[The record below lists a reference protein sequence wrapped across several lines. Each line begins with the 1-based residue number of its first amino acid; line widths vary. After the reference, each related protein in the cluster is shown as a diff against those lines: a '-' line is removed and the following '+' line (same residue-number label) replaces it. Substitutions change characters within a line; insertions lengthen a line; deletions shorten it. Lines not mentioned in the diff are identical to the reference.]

1 MLLKMATKIPVKKKT
16 IKEISLP
23 PANDWRTSDQ
33 DEINRRILRAQ
44 EEKPRIRNLTPKHP
58 VFSNFDVHSTSGMHY
73 EVEIRD
79 LAQRRFVCTCTDFR
93 INGLGTCKHVE
104 AVLMHVEH
112 VAKSAYRQAL
122 RRGSDRVDIVPDR
135 ERDTLRI
142 ERNRDLLPIKI
153 RRSFDV
159 DGVLSHPDVQN
170 ALGKLRS
177 GVPPEVRFS
186 LEITSWLESRR
197 LARERKNLRRDYELG
212 VQSGLHPAQET
223 LVPLFPYQR
232 EGMLHLAFNERAL
245 LADEMGLGKTIQAI
259 AACALVHRLG
269 KAQRVLIVT
278 PASLKTEWE
287 EQIRRF
293 TTLSYQLVFGPRRAR
308 LAAYVH
314 APFFTLVNYEQM
326 LADALDVNAHLRP
339 DIVVLD
345 EAQRIKNWNTKTA
358 QAIKRLKSRYAFVLT
373 GTPIENRIDE
383 LYSIIDFLNPE
394 VLGPLFRFNREF
406 YQFDDRGRPAE
417 FSNLGKLRDRVAPLM
432 LRRRKAQV
440 ETELPERTDRQ
451 YLVPLGE
458 SQKEPYGY
466 HENQVFKLVN
476 ISQRRP
482 LTQQERDKLMR
493 ELNMA
498 RMTCDTN
505 YILDGTDKSS
515 PKIGELDRILD
526 ELLAD
531 ADIKAVIFSE
541 WVRMLE
547 LVRELCRKRGIAY
560 AWHTGTVPQL
570 KRRGEI
576 QFFKNDP
583 KCRVFLSTDSGGVGL
598 NLQNASVVINC
609 DMPWNPAKLEQRIAR
624 VWRKHQTRPVT
635 VVNLVTQDTIEHRML
650 GTLAS
655 KRELADGVLDGK
667 GDLSQLK
674 LRGQAGEGFLSRL
687 KQIITPAAQIPETAP
702 PARPSDPCAL
712 FAERV
717 ATLLGK
723 NLTACEERYPADAPH
738 TVLVAIVEREAVLWK
753 PHFEQ
758 LHAELFAQ
766 QDPLCPVRLE
776 VIDRATVDAMQR
788 LAEAGIVQI
797 THRATRHLYPI
808 NETAPTL
815 SAEEL
820 ARAQACRE
828 RAARKLKMARLLQAE
843 RMDEETREALLAAIL
858 ETGRALAIEARL
870 PEPTSALAAIAPP
883 LSHAWG
889 NARETLA
896 TALSNSSAPLANA
909 LALLETISSPSFPN
923 SNKRDA
929 P

>member
-1 MLLKMATKIPVKKKT
+1 MS
-16 IKEISLP
+16 KEISLP
-23 PANDWRTSDQ
+23 PAHDWRTSDQ
-33 DEINRRILRAQ
+33 DEINRRILRAR
-44 EEKPRIRNLTPKHP
+44 EEKPRIRNLTPEHP
-58 VFSNFDVHSTSGMHY
+58 VFSNFDVHSSSGLHY

-79 LAQRRFVCTCTDFR
+79 LAKRRFVCTCTDFR

-112 VAKSAYRQAL
+112 VDKSSYRQAL
-122 RRGSDRVDIVPDR
+122 GQGSNRVDIVPER

-142 ERNRDLLPIKI
+142 ERNKEMLPLKI
-153 RRSFDV
+153 RRQFDA
-159 DGVLSHPDVQN
+159 DGVLSHPDIEN
-170 ALGKLRS
+170 TLNKLRQ
-177 GVPPEVRFS
+177 GIPAEVRFS
-186 LEITSWLESRR
+186 VEIASWLEARQ
-197 LARERKNLRRDYELG
+197 LVRERKTLRRDYELG
-212 VQSGLHPAQET
+212 VQSGLHPTQET
-223 LVPLFPYQR
+223 LAPLFPYQR

-259 AACALVHRLG
+259 AASALLHRLG
-269 KAQRVLIVT
+269 KAQRVLVVT

-293 TTLSYQLVFGPRRAR
+293 TTLPYQLVFGPRRTR
-308 LAAYVH
+308 LAAYTH

-326 LADALDVNAHLRP
+326 LGDSLDVNMHLKP
-339 DIVVLD
+339 DIVILD

-406 YQFDDRGRPAE
+406 YQFDERGRPAE
-417 FSNLGKLRDRVAPLM
+417 FSNLAKLRDRVAPLM

-458 SQKEPYGY
+458 SQKDPYRE
-466 HENQVFKLVN
+466 HENQVARLVS
-476 ISQRRP
+476 IAQRRT
-482 LTQQERDKLMR
+482 LTQQESDKLMR

-505 YILDGTDKSS
+505 YILDGTDRSS
-515 PKIGELDRILD
+515 PKIDELDRILD

-531 ADIKAVIFSE
+531 EDIKAVIFSE

-560 AWHTGTVPQL
+560 AWHTGTVPQR

-576 QFFKNDP
+576 QLFKGNP

-635 VVNLVTQDTIEHRML
+635 VVNLITKETIEERML

-674 LRGQAGEGFLSRL
+674 LKGRSGEGFLSRL

-702 PARPSDPCAL
+702 PARPFDPCAH
-712 FAERV
+712 FVER
-717 ATLLGK
+717 AASLLGK
-723 NLTACEERYPADAPH
+723 NLAVCEERYPEDAPH
-738 TVLVAIVEREAVLWK
+738 TVLVTIVERDATQWK
-753 PHFEQ
+753 PRLEQ
-758 LHAELFAQ
+758 LHVELFAN
-766 QDPLCPVRLE
+766 QDPLSPVRLE
-776 VIDRATVDAMQR
+776 VIDRATVEAVQR

-797 THRATRHLYPI
+797 THRAARHLYPMAD
-808 NETAPTL
+808 APPPL
-815 SAEEL
+815 SAEDM
-820 ARAQACRE
+820 ARVRTFRE
-828 RAARKLKMARLLQAE
+828 RSVRKLKMARLLQAE
-843 RMDEETREALLAAIL
+843 KMDEEAREALLAAVL
-858 ETGRALAIEARL
+858 ETGRTLAIETRS
-870 PEPTSALAAIAPP
+870 PEPDSPATALAPP

-889 NARETLA
+889 KAREILA
-896 TALSNSSAPLANA
+896 VILSDSSASLTPAIE
-909 LALLETISSPSFPN
+909 LLEHGQG
-923 SNKRDA
+923 KWK
-929 P
+929 

>member
-1 MLLKMATKIPVKKKT
+1 MLPKAPTKIPVKKKT
-16 IKEISLP
+16 PKEISLP
-23 PANDWRTSDQ
+23 PAHDWRTSDQ
-33 DEINRRILRAQ
+33 DEINRRILRAR

-58 VFSNFDVHSTSGMHY
+58 VFSNFEVRSASGMDY

-122 RRGSDRVDIVPDR
+122 RRGSDRVDLVPDR

-142 ERNRDLLPIKI
+142 ERNKNLLPIKI
-153 RRSFDV
+153 RRQFEAA
-159 DGVLSHPDVQN
+159 GVLSHPDIEN
-170 ALGKLRS
+170 ALDKLRES
-177 GVPPEVRFS
+177 VPPEVRFS
-186 LEITSWLESRR
+186 VEITSWLEARR
-197 LARERKNLRRDYELG
+197 LARERKSMRRDYELG
-212 VQSGLHPAQET
+212 VQSGLHPTQET

-259 AACALVHRLG
+259 AACSLLHRLG
-269 KAQRVLIVT
+269 KATRVLVVT

-293 TTLSYQLVFGPRRAR
+293 TTLPYQLVFGPRRGR
-308 LAAYVH
+308 LAAYAH

-326 LADALDVNAHLRP
+326 LGDSLDVNMHLKP

-383 LYSIIDFLNPE
+383 LYSIVDFLNPE

-458 SQKEPYGY
+458 LQKDPYRE
-466 HENQVFKLVN
+466 HEYEIVKLLS
-476 ISQRRP
+476 ISKRRS

-505 YILDGTDKSS
+505 YILDGKDKSS
-515 PKIGELDRILD
+515 PKIEELDRILD

-531 ADIKAVIFSE
+531 DDIKAVIFSE

-560 AWHTGTVPQL
+560 AWHTGTVPQR

-576 QFFKNDP
+576 QLFKSDP

-635 VVNLVTQDTIEHRML
+635 VVNLVTQATIEERML

-674 LRGQAGEGFLSRL
+674 LKGQSGEGFLSRL

-702 PARPSDPCAL
+702 PARPSNPCAL
-712 FAERV
+712 FAER
-717 ATLLGK
+717 AAALLGK
-723 NLTACEERYPADAPH
+723 NLTACEERYPEEAPH
-738 TVLVAIVEREAVLWK
+738 TVLVAIVERDAASWK
-753 PHFEQ
+753 PRLEQ
-758 LHAELFAQ
+758 LHAELFTG
-766 QDPLCPVRLE
+766 QDPLSPVRLE
-776 VIDRATVDAMQR
+776 VIDRATVEAMRR

-797 THRATRHLYPI
+797 THRATRHLYPAD
-808 NETAPTL
+808 NPPPL
-815 SAEEL
+815 LNAEEL

-843 RMDEETREALLAAIL
+843 KMDEEAREALLAAIL
-858 ETGRALAIEARL
+858 ETSRALAIEARL
-870 PEPTSALAAIAPP
+870 PEPVTPAAALTPP

-889 NARETLA
+889 KARATLA
-896 TALSNSSAPLANA
+896 AALNNSSASCSEA
-909 LALLETISSPSFPN
+909 LALLENLSHASSSSRF
-923 SNKRDA
+923 
-929 P
+929 

>member
-1 MLLKMATKIPVKKKT
+1 MVSKNTVKIPAKKKT
-16 IKEISLP
+16 SKEITLP
-23 PANDWRTSDQ
+23 PAHDWRTSDQ
-33 DEINRRILRAQ
+33 DEINRRILRAR
-44 EEKPRIRNLTPKHP
+44 EEKPHIRNLTPKHP
-58 VFSNFDVHSTSGMHY
+58 VFSNFDVHSPSGMHY

-79 LAQRRFVCTCTDFR
+79 LTQRRFVCTCTDFR

-104 AVLMHVEH
+104 AVVMHVEH
-112 VAKSAYRQAL
+112 VGKSAYRQAL
-122 RRGSDRVDIVPDR
+122 RRGSDRVDLVPDR

-142 ERNRDLLPIKI
+142 ERNKTLLPIKI
-153 RRSFDV
+153 RRLFDA
-159 DGVLSHPDVQN
+159 DGVLPDSDIEN
-170 ALGKLRS
+170 ALGKLRQS
-177 GVPPEVRFS
+177 APPEVRFS
-186 LEITSWLESRR
+186 VEITSWIESRR

-212 VQSGLHPAQET
+212 VQSGLHPAHET
-223 LVPLFPYQR
+223 LMPLFPYQR

-259 AACALVHRLG
+259 AASALLHRLG

-293 TTLSYQLVFGPRRAR
+293 TTLPYQLVFGPRRVR
-308 LAAYVH
+308 VAAYAQ

-326 LADALDVNAHLRP
+326 LADTLDVNAHLKP

-358 QAIKRLKSRYAFVLT
+358 QAIKRLRSRYAFVLT

-406 YQFDDRGRPAE
+406 YQFDERGRPSE
-417 FSNLGKLRDRVAPLM
+417 FSNLAKLRDRVAPLM

-458 SQKEPYGY
+458 SQKDPYRE
-466 HENQVFKLVN
+466 HENQVAKLVS
-476 ISQRRP
+476 IAQRRP
-482 LTQQERDKLMR
+482 LTPQESDKLMR

-505 YILDGTDKSS
+505 YILDGEDKSS
-515 PKIGELDRILD
+515 PKIEELDRILD

-531 ADIKAVIFSE
+531 EDIKAVIFSE

-547 LVRELCRKRGIAY
+547 LVRDLCRKRGIAY
-560 AWHTGTVPQL
+560 AWHTGSVPQL

-576 QFFKNDP
+576 QLFKNDP

-635 VVNLVTQDTIEHRML
+635 VVNLVTQATIEERML

-674 LRGQAGEGFLSRL
+674 LKGRSGEGFLSRL
-687 KQIITPAAQIPETAP
+687 KQVITPAAQIPETAP
-702 PARPSDPCAL
+702 PSRPSDPSVL
-712 FAERV
+712 FAER
-717 ATLLGK
+717 AGLLLGK
-723 NLTACEERYPADAPH
+723 NLAACEERYPEEAPH
-738 TVLVAIVEREAVLWK
+738 TVLVAIVERDAALWK
-753 PHFEQ
+753 PRLEQ
-758 LHAELFAQ
+758 LQAELFAKH
-766 QDPLCPVRLE
+766 DPLSPVRLE
-776 VIDRATVDAMQR
+776 VIDRATVEAMQR

-797 THRATRHLYPI
+797 THRATRHLYP
-808 NETAPTL
+808 EDTPAPSL

-828 RAARKLKMARLLQAE
+828 RAARKIKMARLLLAE
-843 RMDEETREALLAAIL
+843 KMDEEAREALLAAIL
-858 ETGRALAIEARL
+858 ETGRVLAIEARL
-870 PEPTSALAAIAPP
+870 QEPASPTAALAPP

-889 NARETLA
+889 KVREPLA
-896 TALSNSSAPLANA
+896 AILNGSFPSLPEALS
-909 LALLETISSPSFPN
+909 LLE
-923 SNKRDA
+923 NKYGSKG
-929 P
+929 